1 MNDKKR
7 IIGLVGIVLLISGVA
22 GVIPSSVNGNVESI
36 IGFGILAILGM
47 IFTILGF
54 SEWIKRLA
62 VN

>member
-54 SEWIKRLA
+54 SE
-62 VN
+62 